1 MNRYSYIRS
10 IDACLWT
17 KFSSPYSNI
26 KNMHVCVCVCVSYL
40 VEQWTVCDGN
50 TQRSEASAQHHV
62 IRSII
67 TVAAT
72 PTGNKPG
79 HSHSTE
85 DHPTQRQKKGSG

>member
-1 MNRYSYIRS
+1 MLV
-10 IDACLWT
+10 CGQ
-17 KFSSPYSNI
+17 SSVHLTVI
-26 KNMHVCVCVCVSYL
+26 LRTCTCVCVCVSYL